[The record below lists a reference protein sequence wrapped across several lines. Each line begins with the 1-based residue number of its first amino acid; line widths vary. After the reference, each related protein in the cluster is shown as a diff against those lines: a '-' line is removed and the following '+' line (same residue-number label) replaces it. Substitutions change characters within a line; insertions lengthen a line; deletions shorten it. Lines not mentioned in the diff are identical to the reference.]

1 MHVLIFILFS
11 IILFL
16 QVIIQPNPSLIG
28 FWQMAIKESFWGH
41 PLYIVSAHYSDF
53 LTIFYTLSKKEQ
65 GSTALISVINLTA
78 ENELTHN
85 TSE

>member
-28 FWQMAIKESFWGH
+28 FWQMAIKRVFGDTH
-41 PLYIVSAHYSDF
+41 HIF
-53 LTIFYTLSKKEQ
+53 LVPITQ
-65 GSTALISVINLTA
+65 ISLKNFI
-78 ENELTHN
+78 H
-85 TSE
+85 